1 MKKFNLS
8 LQWKFFLCI
17 VLIVVPTLS
26 VIFTWTGFQNEKQAV
41 EQVLNRARVLARQI
55 ILTRQ
60 WVTDCG
66 GVMVL
71 GESKGAKDV
80 VSFLD
85 DKLVTTRGWYQRFT
99 PSMVTKKLSQYPHR
113 R

>member
-1 MKKFNLS
+1 VKKFSLS

-26 VIFTWTGFQNEKQAV
+26 VIFTWTGFQNEKQAA
-41 EQVLNRARVLARQI
+41 EQVVNRARVLARQI

-66 GVMVL
+66 GVMVA
-71 GESKGAKDV
+71 GESKGAIICNGAKMLELQAEKAWQIWN
-80 VSFLD
+80 S
-85 DKLVTTRGWYQRFT
+85 
-99 PSMVTKKLSQYPHR
+99 
-113 R
+113 